1 MTEAVVGRRERKKEE
16 TKQRIFVAALKLF
29 EEKGFA
35 ATTIDDITERA
46 DVAKG
51 TFFNYFPRK
60 EAVIEYL
67 AEEWMDEVEETVA
80 DRRLPAGERL
90 MALYKAAC
98 RSYEENRELAPLVL
112 RAAMDR
118 LCCPAPG
125 GAWQRFEQLVLD
137 TVRDGQQRG
146 EFRADVD
153 PFAVY
158 GLLASCFLGSTVW
171 WLGPKDNAPP
181 EIQRLGLSEVV
192 RELQHLALDG
202 VRARSGAKVGV
213 A

>member
-16 TKQRIFVAALKLF
+16 TKRRIFVSALELF

-60 EAVIEYL
+60 ESVIEFL
-67 AEEWMDEVEETVA
+67 AEEWMDDVAEAVA
-80 DRRLPAGERL
+80 DRRTSASERL
-90 MALYKAAC
+90 MALYKTAC
-98 RSYEENRELAPLVL
+98 RSYEENRELAPMVL
-112 RAAMDR
+112 RAAMER

-125 GAWQRFEQLVLD
+125 GAWERFEQLVLD
-137 TVRDGQQRG
+137 TVRDGQRRG
-146 EFRADVD
+146 EFRADAD

-158 GLLASCFLGSTVW
+158 GLLASCFLGGVVYW
-171 WLGPKDNAPP
+171 VGPKDGAPAP
-181 EIQRLGLSEVV
+181 YQAMGLSEIV
-192 RELQHLALDG
+192 RVLQHLALDA
-202 VRARSGAKVGV
+202 VRSRPAARGSV
-213 A
+213 

>member
-16 TKQRIFVAALKLF
+16 TKQRIFVSALKLF

-67 AEEWMDEVEETVA
+67 AEEWMDEVEEAVA
-80 DRRLPAGERL
+80 DRRLPAAERL

-98 RSYEENRELAPLVL
+98 RSYEENRELAPLVV
-112 RAAMDR
+112 RAAMER

-125 GAWQRFEQLVLD
+125 GAWQRFESLVLD
-137 TVRDGQQRG
+137 TVRDGQARG
-146 EFRADVD
+146 EFRGDAD

-158 GLLASCFLGSTVW
+158 GLLASCFLGGTIY
-171 WLGPKDNAPP
+171 WLGPKENAPL
-181 EIQRLGLSEVV
+181 EYRDLSLSDVV
-192 RELQHLALDG
+192 RVLQHLALD
-202 VRARSGAKVGV
+202 AIRSRPATRGA